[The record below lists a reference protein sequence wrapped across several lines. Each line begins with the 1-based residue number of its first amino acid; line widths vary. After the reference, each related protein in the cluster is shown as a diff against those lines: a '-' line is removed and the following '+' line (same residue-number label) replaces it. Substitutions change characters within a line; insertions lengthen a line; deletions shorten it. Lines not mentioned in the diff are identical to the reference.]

1 VQSRVAEALALV
13 EAILN
18 EDGPNHDE
26 IIMER
31 SEIIKLERVRP
42 GFAFDI
48 TVISFHL
55 FAPSKPNVGRGRAG
69 EMRVPVQLVQDC
81 VEDWSELSRRLEETE
96 ASLVTKEQMIE
107 ASFS

>member
-1 VQSRVAEALALV
+1 MRWRCAWQATQAQCHLVAVPSVSVQSRVAEALALV

-48 TVISFHL
+48 TV
-55 FAPSKPNVGRGRAG
+55 
-69 EMRVPVQLVQDC
+69 
-81 VEDWSELSRRLEETE
+81 
-96 ASLVTKEQMIE
+96 
-107 ASFS
+107 

>member
-1 VQSRVAEALALV
+1 MQSRVAEALALV

-48 TVISFHL
+48 TVKAFICLHRVNQTL
-55 FAPSKPNVGRGRAG
+55 AEDGR
-69 EMRVPVQLVQDC
+69 E
-81 VEDWSELSRRLEETE
+81 
-96 ASLVTKEQMIE
+96 K
-107 ASFS
+107 